1 MNEVPKPSDRR
12 YQIFISSTF
21 EDLKNERKAAVEAV
35 FQRGHIPIALENF
48 APSDESD
55 LQVIKR
61 AMKDCQVYVAIL
73 GHRYGTIVPNK
84 EYSFTEFEY
93 NLAQQ
98 YGLKTLTFIL
108 DDSVINERRSKLD
121 PKMDEV
127 ELRNYGKLKDF
138 YKRVTEHF
146 RSIFV
151 PGPEF
156 KGSVALA
163 LADNLHG
170 WDRPGFIREPEDR
183 TILETAKNEFIV
195 DIIKELEGFPKLY
208 ERCSEEPEKKRELAR
223 YFTELYLDDIR
234 RKQVSLFFESG
245 STVAFVAKDIS
256 RHLKGHVT
264 IGEDGSPNI
273 QISTNNILAYLLLWL
288 VARIPCTE
296 FPWSPPEEKTYG
308 ASYGGIDKNLI
319 PRMPDYA
326 SQGLDRKEMA
336 EIQQLI
342 KTPYSLLSMKRPVL
356 LLGAA
361 SGLQIGSTHKL
372 KFPKE
377 LVESKRNEY
386 AQQLGKC
393 FGPHVGSYHNKIFKR
408 FMYATNLPL
417 VIFLTADKIDCE
429 IEVGKC
435 HFICDQTLTWEQ
447 FCREH
452 PVAFCIGCNSD
463 QMAECSPMFTELGF
477 QIRKGQE
484 YIGTTSFVARNE
496 AFIEQFESV
505 LVKEQNRHATLN
517 P

>member
-1 MNEVPKPSDRR
+1 MNDVSSPSDRR

-21 EDLKNERKAAVEAV
+21 EDLKAERKAAVEAV

-48 APSDESD
+48 SPSDESD

-61 AMKDCQVYVAIL
+61 AMKDCQVYIAIL
-73 GHRYGTIVPNK
+73 GHRYGTVVPGK
-84 EYSFTEFEY
+84 DYSFTEFEY
-93 NLAQQ
+93 SLARE

-108 DDSVINERRSKLD
+108 HDDVITKRRSELD
-121 PKMDEV
+121 CTKDEG
-127 ELRNYGKLKDF
+127 ELRNFGKLKDF
-138 YKRVTEHF
+138 HKRVTDHF

-163 LADNLHG
+163 LADNLYG

-183 TILETAKNEFIV
+183 SILETAKNEFIV

-208 ERCSEEPEKKRELAR
+208 ERCSEEPEKKRVLANFFSEC
-223 YFTELYLDDIR
+223 YMDDIR
-234 RKQVSLFFESG
+234 KKQVSLFLESG
-245 STVAFVAKDIS
+245 STVAFVAKEIS
-256 RHLKGHVT
+256 HLLKGHVT

-296 FPWSPPEEKTYG
+296 FPWSPPEETTYG
-308 ASYGGIDKNLI
+308 ASYGGVDKNLVA
-319 PRMPDYA
+319 RKPDYA
-326 SQGLDRKEMA
+326 SAGLDRKEQA

-342 KTPYSLLSMKRPVL
+342 KAPFSLPTMKRPVL

-361 SGLQIGSTHKL
+361 SGLQIGLRHKL
-372 KFPKE
+372 KFPKG
-377 LVESKRNEY
+377 LSDSKRNEY
-386 AQQLGKC
+386 ELELSKC

-417 VIFLTADKIDCE
+417 VIFLTADKIDSE

-435 HFICDQTLTWEQ
+435 HFILDHSLTWEK
-447 FCREH
+447 FCATH
-452 PVAFCIGCNSD
+452 PIAFCVGCTAD
-463 QMAECSPMFTELGF
+463 QMGEYAGMFTNLGF
-477 QIRKGQE
+477 KITSGQAYTE
-484 YIGTTSFVARNE
+484 TTAFIARND
-496 AFIEQFESV
+496 AFIEQFEHLLV
-505 LVKEQNRHATLN
+505 L
-517 P
+517 